1 MDREIVISCFWCGK
15 IKTRKGDWVEFDEEI
30 NLALFAEAYE
40 IVVEVCPDCLAE
52 EAR

>member
-1 MDREIVISCFWCGK
+1 MDKEIVISCFWCGRV
-15 IKTRKGDWVEFDEEI
+15 KTRNGEWVEFDEEI

-40 IVVEVCPDCLAE
+40 IVVKVCPNCLAE